1 LARCVGDTAVFA
13 AEVWGRRPLLLRAH
27 ERAGGSSYDDL
38 LSPRDVDELMGPR
51 SLRVPFF
58 RLVKDGTGLPE
69 SGYTRAVVAGNRRVA
84 DLPDAA
90 KVATAYAE
98 GATIV
103 LQALHRYWP
112 PLAEF
117 CADLAAELGH
127 QVQANAY
134 VTPPG
139 AQGFTAHHD
148 THDVLVLQVDGD
160 KHWTVREPLVPL
172 PLSEQPSSS
181 LPPGAAAAQPV
192 ALDVELGPGDVL
204 YLPRGWL
211 HEAQT
216 AGERSIHLTIGL
228 LQTTWHDVLS
238 DAVALA
244 VDRFPLR
251 AALPLPGRG
260 PDDVEAFRAEV
271 LEWLAGLPATELQ
284 RLTDA
289 RRARAVPPEPVAP
302 LAQESAVR
310 SLHAGSRVRPRR
322 GLPSSVRIA
331 DDRAV
336 LTLPDREV
344 SFPAYV
350 EDALRVALV
359 GAVTPTDLDRHGLD
373 DGDGLVLVRRLLR
386 EGALLPVR
394 S

>member
-1 LARCVGDTAVFA
+1 
-13 AEVWGRRPLLLRAH
+13 
-27 ERAGGSSYDDL
+27 
-38 LSPRDVDELMGPR
+38 
-51 SLRVPFF
+51 
-58 RLVKDGTGLPE
+58 
-69 SGYTRAVVAGNRRVA
+69 
-84 DLPDAA
+84 
-90 KVATAYAE
+90 
-98 GATIV
+98 V

-244 VDRFPLR
+244 VDRLPLR

-322 GLPSSVRIA
+322 GVTSSVRIA

-336 LTLPDREV
+336 LALPDREV
-344 SFPAYV
+344 SFPTYV
-350 EDALRVALV
+350 EDALRVALLS
-359 GAVTPTDLDRHGLD
+359 AVTPTDLDRHGLD